1 MGAFRI
7 RQGYEYQSHDRWRWW
22 VWIDAEPADLARV
35 ERVIWKL
42 HETFPQPVVE
52 VTNRADN
59 FRLERIGWG
68 TFELRAEMQLL
79 DGEKVE
85 LRHMLELTYPESA
98 QQERRR
104 ARSDKPK
111 VFLSFAAEDVR
122 IAGRVRDQ
130 LRDHGY
136 IVAGPSDLKPGLP
149 VAVALRDML
158 RKSDALVGLV
168 TTDSVCDSIRT
179 ELDEARK
186 QRVPVV
192 VLLKRGVQID
202 PILSSEQVLE
212 FDSADLEQTVAGALS
227 RVKIV
232 PR

>member
-7 RQGYEYQSHDRWRWW
+7 RQDYEYQGRDRWRWW
-22 VWIDAEPADLARV
+22 VWLDAEPSDLARV

-68 TFELRAEMQLL
+68 TFELRAEIQLL
-79 DGEKVE
+79 DGKKTE
-85 LRHMLELTYPESA
+85 LRHMLELTYPESV

-111 VFLSFAAEDVR
+111 VFLSFAAENVR

-130 LRDHGY
+130 LRDRGY
-136 IVAGPSDLKPGLP
+136 IVAGPQDLKPGLP

-158 RKSDALVGLV
+158 RESDALVGLV
-168 TTDSVCDSIRT
+168 TTDFLCESMRT
-179 ELDEARK
+179 ELEEARK
-186 QRVPVV
+186 ERVPVV
-192 VLLKRGVQID
+192 VLLKRGVQLD
-202 PILSSEQVLE
+202 PALSLEQMLE
-212 FDSADLEQTVAGALS
+212 FDSADLEHTVAHALS
-227 RVKIV
+227 RIKIA